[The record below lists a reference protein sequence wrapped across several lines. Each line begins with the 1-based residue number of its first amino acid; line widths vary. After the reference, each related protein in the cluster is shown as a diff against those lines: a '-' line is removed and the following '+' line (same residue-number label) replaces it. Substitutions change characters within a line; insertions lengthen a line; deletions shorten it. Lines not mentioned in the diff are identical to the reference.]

1 MTMPQAATNGNEC
14 RRWGDE
20 GCCFD
25 AAWRGACEAPI
36 RLYSSPF
43 YGIEKNIRHI
53 RQIRC

>member
-1 MTMPQAATNGNEC
+1 MPQAATNGNEC